1 MRRWFMGV
9 AAALVAAG
17 IASADDKAEAVV
29 KKGIDAHGG
38 ADALNKYRGGRF
50 KMKGELH
57 IQGMDLEITG
67 NLAYSLPDRYR
78 MEIDTEVMGIKVKIN
93 QTVKGDKVRST
104 VTANG
109 MTMPAPGSD
118 EENQK
123 DELKLAAAMQEAEQL
138 TPLLDKKKYTIKAG
152 DEVEVNGRKASV
164 VVVTPANIK
173 KEFKLFFD
181 KDSGLIVKTA
191 HRGLGPGDGN
201 AAVEVLEETYVSD
214 YKKVNGVQVPMKM
227 EVKHDDKKFMAL
239 TLSDYELVEKID
251 DKEFTID
258 D

>member
-1 MRRWFMGV
+1 MGV
-9 AAALVAAG
+9 AVAIVAAG
-17 IASADDKAEAVV
+17 IASADEKAEAVV
-29 KKGIDAHGG
+29 KKGIEAHGG

-50 KMKGELH
+50 KLKGDLH
-57 IQGMDLEITG
+57 IMGMDLEITG
-67 NLAYSLPDRYR
+67 NLAYSLPDRYK
-78 MEIDTEVMGIKVKIN
+78 MEIDTEVMGIKVAIN
-93 QTVKGDKVRST
+93 QTVKGDKVKST
-104 VTANG
+104 ITANG
-109 MTMPAPGSD
+109 MTMPAPGGD
-118 EENQK
+118 EEK

-138 TPLLDKKKYTIKAG
+138 TPLLDKKKFTIKAG
-152 DEVEVNGRKASV
+152 DVEEVNGRKASIV
-164 VVVTPANIK
+164 IVTPANLK

-181 KDSGLIVKTA
+181 NESGLVVKTA
-191 HRGLGPGDGN
+191 HRGLGPGDGA

>member
-9 AAALVAAG
+9 AIALVAAG

-38 ADALNKYRGGRF
+38 ADNLNKYRAGRF
-50 KMKGELH
+50 KMKGDLH
-57 IQGMDLEITG
+57 VMGLDLEITG
-67 NLAYSLPDRYR
+67 TLAYSLPDRYR
-78 MEIDTEVMGIKVKIN
+78 MDIDTEVMGQKVSIN
-93 QTVKGDKVRST
+93 QTVKGDKVKST
-104 VTANG
+104 ITVAG
-109 MTMPAPGSD
+109 MTMNAPGGD
-118 EENQK
+118 AEI

-138 TPLLDKKKYTIKAG
+138 TPLLDKKKFTIKAG
-152 DEVEVNGRKASV
+152 DEEEVNGRKASI
-164 VVVTPANIK
+164 VVVTPATIK
-173 KEFKLFFD
+173 KEFKLYFD

-191 HRGLGPGDGN
+191 HRGLGPGDGGT
-201 AAVEVLEETYVSD
+201 VEVLEETYVSD

-227 EVKHDDKKFMAL
+227 EVKHDDKKFMAI

-251 DKEFTID
+251 DKEFTTD

>member
-1 MRRWFMGV
+1 MRRWIVGV
-9 AAALVAAG
+9 AATLVAVG

-29 KKGIDAHGG
+29 KKGIEAHGG
-38 ADALNKYRGGRF
+38 ADALNKYRAGRF
-50 KMKGELH
+50 KLKGDLH
-57 IQGMDLEITG
+57 IMGMDLEITG

-78 MEIDTEVMGIKVKIN
+78 MEIDTEVMGIKVSIN
-93 QTVKGDKVRST
+93 QTVKGDKVKST
-104 VTANG
+104 VTAGG
-109 MTMPAPGSD
+109 MTMPAPGGD
-118 EENQK
+118 EEK

-138 TPLLDKKKYTIKAG
+138 TPLLDKKKFTIKAG
-152 DEVEVNGRKASV
+152 DEEEVNGRKASIV
-164 VVVTPANIK
+164 IVMPANLK

-181 KDSGLIVKTA
+181 KESGLITKTA
-191 HRGLGPGDGN
+191 HRGLGPGEG
-201 AAVEVLEETYVSD
+201 AAPVEVLEETYVSD

>member
-1 MRRWFMGV
+1 MGV
-9 AAALVAAG
+9 AAALVVAG

-29 KKGIDAHGG
+29 KKGIEAHGG
-38 ADALNKYRGGRF
+38 ADALNKYRAGRF
-50 KMKGELH
+50 KMKGDLH
-57 IQGMDLEITG
+57 IMGMDLEITG

-78 MEIDTEVMGIKVKIN
+78 MEIDTEVMGIKVTIS
-93 QTVKGDKVRST
+93 QIVKGEKVKST
-104 VTANG
+104 ITANG
-109 MTMPAPGSD
+109 MTMPAPGGD
-118 EENQK
+118 EEK

-138 TPLLDKKKYTIKAG
+138 TPLLDKKKFTIKAG
-152 DEVEVNGRKASV
+152 DETEVNGRKASV

-181 KDSGLIVKTA
+181 KDSGLVVKTA
-191 HRGLGPGDGN
+191 HRGLGPGDGG
-201 AAVEVLEETYVSD
+201 AAPVEVLEESYVSD

-227 EVKHDDKKFMAL
+227 EIKHDDKKFMAL